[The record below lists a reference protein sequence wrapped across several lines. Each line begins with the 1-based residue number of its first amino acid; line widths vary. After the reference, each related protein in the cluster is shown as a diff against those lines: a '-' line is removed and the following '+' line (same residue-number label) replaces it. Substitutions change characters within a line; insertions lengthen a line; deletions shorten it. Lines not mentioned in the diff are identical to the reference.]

1 MQNTGFESAVTKE
14 RLNMTILLFIIVG
27 AAIIGVLGMAIKIG
41 LKVLY
46 LSIILAAI
54 VFVISY
60 LSRALGKM

>member
-1 MQNTGFESAVTKE
+1 
-14 RLNMTILLFIIVG
+14 MTILLFIIVG